1 MGTNYYIKKVTTK
14 EEREELK
21 RLIDL
26 SADGSKYSEIIDLV
40 GQFYGRCDE
49 YDRGAYTVH
58 LGKNSGGWK
67 FLWNPNITKV
77 YNGHYDDETNTW
89 VEDKPTYDKK
99 YELTK
104 DSIREFVMR
113 EGHVLVDEYG
123 EVQDKEEFLK
133 WAFEKEGLDS
143 ITYREKQ
150 PEEKV
155 YYNERQKIWRELG
168 FKFNDWYQFDFE
180 SDGLRFSTSIDF
192 C

>member
-26 SADGSKYSEIIDLV
+26 SADGYNYSEINELV
-40 GQFYGRCDE
+40 GKLYGKCNE
-49 YDRGAYTVH
+49 YDRDSYTVH
-58 LGKNSGGWK
+58 LGKNSFGWK
-67 FLWNPNITKV
+67 FLWNPNIKKV
-77 YNGHYDDETNTW
+77 YNGHYDSETKSW
-89 VEDKPTYDKK
+89 VEDEPTYDKK

-113 EGHVLVDEYG
+113 EEHLLFDEYG
-123 EVQDKEEFLK
+123 KAQDKEKFLK
-133 WAFEKEGLDS
+133 WAFEKDGLDS
-143 ITYREKQ
+143 IKYRGKDPHEHL
-150 PEEKV
+150 
-155 YYNERQKIWRELG
+155 YRNEGQKLWKELG
-168 FKFNDWYQFDFE
+168 FKFEDEYQFDFE